1 MSIASYRRKRELRS
15 SGKPRSGDFANGAC
29 ELLTANGAGELP
41 TDFDE
46 NCRLTSLRRWAS
58 IRKNERRIGI

>member
-15 SGKPRSGDFANGAC
+15 SGKPQSGDFANGAC

-46 NCRLTSLRRWAS
+46 NCRLTSLR
-58 IRKNERRIGI
+58 